1 VLGPLVLEVAPVIV
15 VILIQ
20 IQDQI
25 QIMTM
30 ILTVQTV
37 IQVPMHLIPT
47 LVLIRMEMV
56 IPTVQV
62 HLTVAPVAP
71 VVIMIQ
77 VMMAMMTMVTVSKML
92 LN

>member
-1 VLGPLVLEVAPVIV
+1 
-15 VILIQ
+15 
-20 IQDQI
+20 
-25 QIMTM
+25 
-30 ILTVQTV
+30 
-37 IQVPMHLIPT
+37 
-47 LVLIRMEMV
+47 MEMV

>member
-1 VLGPLVLEVAPVIV
+1 
-15 VILIQ
+15 
-20 IQDQI
+20 
-25 QIMTM
+25 
-30 ILTVQTV
+30 
-37 IQVPMHLIPT
+37 
-47 LVLIRMEMV
+47 MEMV

-62 HLTVAPVAP
+62 HLTVALVAP